1 MDFVKVTLDYN
12 LLVLPDIFKWMHHM
26 SVGMFI
32 IINVHDIV
40 YKEYSIEDERKIGK
54 IIMMMKHF

>member
-1 MDFVKVTLDYN
+1 MDFVELILDYN

-40 YKEYSIEDERKIGK
+40 YKEYSIEDERK
-54 IIMMMKHF
+54 